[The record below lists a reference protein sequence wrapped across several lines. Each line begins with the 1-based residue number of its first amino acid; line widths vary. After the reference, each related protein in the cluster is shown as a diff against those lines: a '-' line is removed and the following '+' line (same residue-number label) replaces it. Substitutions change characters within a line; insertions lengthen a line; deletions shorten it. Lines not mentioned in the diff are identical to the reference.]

1 MIELIKRI
9 IRIDNPLLHN
19 VVSYSVEIVGVF
31 VLGCITYYIAK
42 WIIDYII
49 LRIVKGTSTKI
60 DDIIFNDKFLVKLN
74 LILVGIVIYIV
85 SPFLGQL
92 AVLFEKL
99 SLSFVGIMAI
109 LMVNNFID
117 SIVNLFKKYKIYEK
131 VPLKG
136 YAQVLQI
143 LISMFGMIIIIGI
156 LINRSPWKLVS
167 GIGAMTAILMLV
179 FKDTILGFVASV
191 QLSANDMVRIGDWIE
206 MPKYGADGNVIDI
219 TVHTVKVRNW
229 DNTITTIPTYQMIA
243 DSFKNWRGMK
253 ESGARR
259 IKRSLYIDVNS
270 IKICDEELI
279 KRFENMELIKDYV
292 LNKKKEIEEYN
303 KTHQFDENEAVN
315 GRRMTNIGT
324 FRAYL
329 YAYLRNHKRIRQ
341 DLTILVR
348 QLKMTEHGLP
358 VEIYC
363 FTNTTDW
370 IEYENIQSDIFDH
383 IFGVIDR
390 FDLKVFQYPTSIVL
404 SDGMQKLH
412 GNAMNGV

>member
-1 MIELIKRI
+1 MIEWIKEI
-9 IRIDNPLLHN
+9 IKIDNPVVHN
-19 VVSYSVEIVGVF
+19 VVSYSVEIIGVF
-31 VLGCITYYIAK
+31 VLGIFTYYIAR
-42 WIIDYII
+42 WIINYIV
-49 LRIVKGTSTKI
+49 LKLVKKTKTKI
-60 DDIIFNDKFLVKLN
+60 DDIIFNSAFLTKLN
-74 LILVGIVIYIV
+74 LIIVGIVIYMI
-85 SPFLGQL
+85 SSFLGQL
-92 AVLFEKL
+92 AIVFEKL

-109 LMVNNFID
+109 LMINNFID
-117 SIVNLFKKYKIYEK
+117 SIVNLFKNYKTYEK
-131 VPLKG
+131 IPLKG

-143 LISMFGMIIIIGI
+143 LISMFGTIIIIGF
-156 LINRSPWKLVS
+156 LINRSPWKLLS

-191 QLSANDMVRIGDWIE
+191 QLSANDMVKIGDWIE
-206 MPKYGADGNVIDI
+206 MPKYGADGNIIDI

-229 DNTITTIPTYQMIA
+229 DNTITTIPTYQMIS
-243 DSFKNWRGMK
+243 DSFRNWRGMK

-259 IKRSLYIDVNS
+259 IKRSLYIDVHT
-270 IKICDEELI
+270 IKICDEKLVN
-279 KRFENMELIKDYV
+279 RFEKMELIREYV
-292 LNKKKEIEEYN
+292 VNKKKEIEEYN
-303 KTHQFDENEAVN
+303 KLHKFDESEPAN

-329 YAYLRNHKRIRQ
+329 YVYLRNHNRIRQ

-390 FDLKVFQYPTSIVL
+390 FDLKVFQYPTGIVL
-404 SDGMQKLH
+404 SDNMQKLH
-412 GNAMNGV
+412 GDAMNGV